1 MKTYAAYYDNDI
13 RLSSSSGGIFSLL
26 ASKFDVV
33 YGVAMS
39 EDCYECQFVRVE
51 GDVAPLRG
59 SKYFQ
64 AKVGDTYKE
73 VKKDLNDGKRVLF
86 SGTGCQINGLYMF
99 LGKEYSNLFLL
110 DIICHGV
117 PSPKLWREYV
127 SYQEKKYGKLESV
140 NFRCK
145 DDSWQDFGM
154 KEKVSGEARDAKE
167 NVKGNQLYISKDVD
181 SFMRMFLRNHCLRPS
196 CYDCHAKSFKKSDM
210 TIADFW
216 GIEGVAPE
224 MNDGKGTSLVI
235 TRTDKGQELFDDI
248 KTELRWKEVS
258 YEDGVRGNPSEY
270 SSVGRPKS
278 RDTFFTDLNVL
289 PFEDMEKKYAADIR
303 VSIKSRAKNKIKRII
318 KHIVKNLAGGGTPLK
333 RSNADYGMLFTF
345 KK

>member
-1 MKTYAAYYDNDI
+1 MKTYAAYYDNQI
-13 RLSSSSGGIFSLL
+13 RMNSSSGGLFSLI
-26 ASKFDVV
+26 ATQFDVV

-39 EDCYECQFVRVE
+39 EDCCGAEFIRME

-64 AKVGDTYKE
+64 AKIGDAFKE
-73 VKKDLNDGKRVLF
+73 VKKDLLAEKKVLF
-86 SGTGCQINGLYMF
+86 SGTGCQINGLSLF
-99 LGKEYSNLFLL
+99 LGKEYENLFLL

-117 PSPKLWREYV
+117 PSPKLWKEYV
-127 SYQEKKYGKLESV
+127 AYQEKKYGKLQSV

-154 KEKVSGEARDAKE
+154 KEKVKE
-167 NVKGNQLYISKDVD
+167 NEEETQLYISKDID

-196 CYDCHAKSFKKSDM
+196 CYDCHAKFYKKSDT

-216 GIEGVAPE
+216 GIENVAPE

-235 TRTDKGQELFDDI
+235 TRTDKGQELFEVI
-248 KTELRWKEVS
+248 KDNLIWKEVS

-270 SSVGRPKS
+270 SSVARPAT
-278 RDTFFTDLNVL
+278 RDTFFADLDAL
-289 PFEDMEKKYAADIR
+289 PFEEMEKKYAADIK
-303 VSIKSRAKNKIKRII
+303 VSLLRRAKDKTKRTIK
-318 KHIVKNLAGGGTPLK
+318 KIVKILSGGGIAV
-333 RSNADYGMLFTF
+333 RQSNSDYGMLFTF
-345 KK
+345 KAK

>member
-1 MKTYAAYYDNDI
+1 MKTYAAYYDNEI

-26 ASKFDVV
+26 AASFDVI

-39 EDCYECQFVRVE
+39 EDCYGAEFIRVE

-64 AKVGDTYKE
+64 AKVGDAFKE
-73 VKKDLNDGKRVLF
+73 VKKDLLAGKKVLF
-86 SGTGCQINGLYMF
+86 SGTGCQINGLSYF
-99 LGKEYSNLFLL
+99 LGKEYPNLFLL

-127 SYQEKKYGKLESV
+127 VYQEKKYGKLQSV

-154 KEKVSGEARDAKE
+154 KEKVKE
-167 NVKGNQLYISKDVD
+167 NEEKKTQLYICKDVD

-196 CYDCHAKSFKKSDM
+196 CYDCHAKFYKKSDM

-216 GIEGVAPE
+216 GIENVAPE
-224 MNDGKGTSLVI
+224 MNDGKGASLVI
-235 TRTDKGQELFDDI
+235 TRTDKGQEMFEAI
-248 KTELRWKEVS
+248 KGKLKWKEVN

-270 SSVGRPKS
+270 SSVARPAT
-278 RDTFFTDLNVL
+278 RDTFFADLDVL
-289 PFEDMEKKYAADIR
+289 PFEEMEKKYAADIKISLLR
-303 VSIKSRAKNKIKRII
+303 RAKNKTKRCIK
-318 KHIVKNLAGGGTPLK
+318 KIVKILSGGGIPEK
-333 RSNADYGMLFTF
+333 QISNSNYGMLFTF
-345 KK
+345 RK

>member
-1 MKTYAAYYDNDI
+1 MKIYAAYYDNEI

-26 ASKFDVV
+26 ATHFDVI

-39 EDCYECQFVRVE
+39 EDCYGAEFIRVE

-64 AKVGDTYKE
+64 AKVGDAFKE
-73 VKKDLNDGKRVLF
+73 VKKDLLAGKRVLF
-86 SGTGCQINGLYMF
+86 SGTGCQINGLSLF

-117 PSPKLWREYV
+117 PSPKLWKGYV
-127 SYQEKKYGKLESV
+127 EYQEKKYGKLQSV

-145 DDSWQDFGM
+145 DDGWQDFGM
-154 KEKVSGEARDAKE
+154 KEKIKE
-167 NVKGNQLYISKDVD
+167 NEEETQLYISKDVD
-181 SFMRMFLRNHCLRPS
+181 PFMRMFLRNHCLRPS
-196 CYDCHAKSFKKSDM
+196 CYDCHAKFYKKSDM

-216 GIEGVAPE
+216 GIESVAPE

-235 TRTDKGQELFDDI
+235 TRTDKGQELFVSI
-248 KTELRWKEVS
+248 KNELKWKEVD

-270 SSVGRPKS
+270 SSVARPAT
-278 RDTFFTDLNVL
+278 RDMFFADLDVL
-289 PFEDMEKKYAADIR
+289 SFEEMGKKYAADIKISLLR
-303 VSIKSRAKNKIKRII
+303 RAKNKTKRCIK
-318 KHIVKNLAGGGTPLK
+318 KIVKILSGGGIPEK
-333 RSNADYGMLFTF
+333 QISNSNYGMLFTF

>member
-1 MKTYAAYYDNDI
+1 MKTYAAYYNNDI

-26 ASKFDVV
+26 ATYFDVI

-39 EDCYECQFVRVE
+39 DDCYGAEFVRVE

-64 AKVGDTYKE
+64 AKAGDTFRE
-73 VKKDLNDGKRVLF
+73 VKKDLLDGKRVLF
-86 SGTGCQINGLYMF
+86 SGTGCQINGLSSF
-99 LGKEYSNLFLL
+99 LGKEYPNLFLL

-117 PSPKLWREYV
+117 PSPKLWKEYV
-127 SYQEKKYGKLESV
+127 EYQEKKHGKLQSV

-154 KEKVSGEARDAKE
+154 KEKVKE
-167 NVKGNQLYISKDVD
+167 NEEKETQLYISKDVD

-196 CYDCHAKSFKKSDM
+196 CYDCYAKFYKKSDM

-235 TRTDKGQELFDDI
+235 TRTDKGQELFEAI
-248 KTELRWKEVS
+248 KKNLKWKEVS

-270 SSVGRPKS
+270 SSVARPAT
-278 RDTFFTDLNVL
+278 RDTFFADLDTL
-289 PFEDMEKKYAADIR
+289 SFEEMEKKYAADIK
-303 VSIKSRAKNKIKRII
+303 VSLLRRAKNKTKRCIK
-318 KHIVKNLAGGGTPLK
+318 KIVKILSGGGIPEK
-333 RSNADYGMLFTF
+333 QISNSNYGMLFTF
-345 KK
+345 RR